1 MTTTREIR
9 IAPLR
14 EPDAGEAWTVQRAA
28 YVSEAQLHDAPT
40 IPPLVE
46 TLDEFRADIADPEV
60 LTFGGWYGSRLV
72 GSVRGRV
79 NGSRM
84 EVARYT
90 VAPDMQGRGV
100 GRALLAAVEGAAPDG
115 VAVLWLTAGERSHG
129 NHRHY
134 RNAGYAKVADG
145 VDPTGVGIIRM
156 EKPNPR
162 FAGRESGGPDGAVV
176 RQ

>member
-9 IAPLR
+9 IAALC
-14 EPDAGEAWTVQRAA
+14 ESDAGEAWTVQRAA

-46 TLDEFRADIADPEV
+46 TLDEFRADIADPGV

-100 GRALLAAVEGAAPDG
+100 GRALLATVEAAAPDT
-115 VAVLWLTAGERSHG
+115 VAVLWLTAGGRSHG

-134 RNAGYAKVADG
+134 RNAGYRKVTEG
-145 VDPTGVGIIRM
+145 VDPAGVAIIRM
-156 EKPNPR
+156 EKANPR
-162 FAGRESGGPDGAVV
+162 FAGREIG
-176 RQ
+176 